1 VRASLRST
9 PRSAL
14 AVRLKLGWLLPVTG
28 LFAGLLAWT
37 LGVQTLA
44 QGNPIF
50 GHFSPS
56 NTLSALGRL
65 LSSGALLEHT
75 LPSLQRI
82 GVGLAWAV
90 TIGFAVGLAVGLIA
104 PLERSFSILFQFLRM
119 TSPLSWMPLA
129 VMVLGIGNP
138 PIYFLLIIAAV
149 WPVLF
154 STAAAVQALD
164 RRWLAV
170 AQSLGA
176 TSFERLWR
184 VTVPAIL
191 PQFFTGVRLALGL
204 AWVVLVPAEMLG
216 VRSGLGYLI
225 LDARD
230 RLAYGEVMA
239 LILVIGLIGYFLD
252 ALLRL
257 LQQRFSWSVNR

>member
-1 VRASLRST
+1 
-9 PRSAL
+9 
-14 AVRLKLGWLLPVTG
+14 
-28 LFAGLLAWT
+28 
-37 LGVQTLA
+37 LA

-50 GHFSPS
+50 WHFSPS
-56 NTLSALGRL
+56 NTLAALGRL

-75 LPSLQRI
+75 LASLQRV
-82 GVGLAWAV
+82 GVGMAWAV
-90 TIGFAVGLAVGLIA
+90 AIGFAVGLAVGLIA
-104 PLERSFSILFQFLRM
+104 PLERSCSVLFQFLRM
-119 TSPLSWMPLA
+119 TSPISWMPLA

-138 PIYFLLIIAAV
+138 PIYFLLIIAAL

-154 STAAAVQALD
+154 STAAAAQALD
-164 RRWLAV
+164 RRWQAV
-170 AQSLGA
+170 ARSLGA
-176 TSFERLWR
+176 TPFERLWR
-184 VTVPAIL
+184 VIVPAIL

-204 AWVVLVPAEMLG
+204 VWVVLVPAEMLG

-239 LILVIGLIGYFLD
+239 LIMVIGLIGYLLD

-257 LQQRFSWSVNR
+257 LQQHFSWSVNR